1 MRTARRR
8 TRSLAIALVTLAAVG
23 ALAAAVAGLVLAD
36 IYRPVAAASWTD
48 VAALDAEVRRSES
61 VSSLH
66 LGATV
71 LYLGATVAATVL
83 VARVVTQRDGPAV
96 RRAVVFVA
104 LAAATATAVLTLLS
118 RALVEW
124 DQLALWTVTVGTDIS
139 GYWSAAFDDIVRF
152 VLFFDN
158 MEPSHS
164 PQPGQWVIGRPREV
178 SPDQYRTALFVHL
191 GAPVAGA
198 VALAVV
204 LWSLRAPPE
213 LKAA

>member
-8 TRSLAIALVTLAAVG
+8 TRSLALALVTLAAVG
-23 ALAAAVAGLVLAD
+23 ALAAAGAGLVLAD
-36 IYRPVAAASWTD
+36 VYRPVAAASWTD
-48 VAALDAEVRRSES
+48 VAALRAEVRRSES
-61 VSSLH
+61 VSSWH

-71 LYLGATVAATVL
+71 VYLAATVAATVL

-124 DQLALWTVTVGTDIS
+124 DQLALWSVTVGIDVS
-139 GYWSAAFDDIVRF
+139 GYWPAAFDDTVRF
-152 VLFFDN
+152 VLLDN
-158 MEPSHS
+158 M
-164 PQPGQWVIGRPREV
+164 EV
-178 SPDQYRTALFVHL
+178 SPDQYRTALLVHL

-204 LWSLRAPPE
+204 LWSLRAPPDLE
-213 LKAA
+213 AG